1 MNKYTKVLMIAM
13 VLLTGLSSCA
23 GVFESGRAEDG
34 SSYSP
39 LTGMM
44 TTSTEGFS
52 RAVEP
57 MKFQFPRDHGPHED
71 FQTEWW
77 YYTGNLVDSSS
88 NRYGYQLTFF
98 RRALSPPAEGSQR
111 TSSWAVNQ
119 VYLAHFTI
127 SQVQAERF
135 YSQERFSRGAAGLA
149 GAQGEPFFQV
159 WLDDW
164 QVKQISP
171 DSFRLQARTEQVQ
184 LDLTLT
190 DTKGPVLQGNAG
202 LSPKGPQ
209 AGNASYYISQTRLES
224 KGKIRIEGRDIS
236 VSGLSWMDHEF
247 STSALAENQV
257 GWDWFSLQ
265 LDNQYELM
273 VFTLRDEQGNIDAF
287 SSGTIISPDGSTVSL
302 EMGDFSI
309 QILDTWRSPHSGA
322 VYPSGWRLQ
331 VPEVDLDVEVYPLM
345 KDQELRISFI
355 YWEGAVKVNGR
366 MGSQS
371 VSGYGYVELTG
382 YAQSMQGRF

>member
-1 MNKYTKVLMIAM
+1 MNKYYKLII
-13 VLLTGLSSCA
+13 LIGFFLTGLAGCS
-23 GVFESGRAEDG
+23 GVFGSGTAQEG
-34 SSYSP
+34 SSP
-39 LTGMM
+39 AQITGLI
-44 TTSTEGFS
+44 TSSSEGFS

-57 MKFQFPRDHGPHED
+57 IEFQFPRDHGPHEN

-98 RRALSPPAEGSQR
+98 RRAVVPPAERSPR
-111 TSSWAVNQ
+111 TSSWAVSQ

-127 SQVQAERF
+127 SQVQGERF

-159 WLDDW
+159 WLEDW
-164 QVKQISP
+164 QVTQINQN
-171 DSFRLQARTEQVQ
+171 SFRLQARTDLVQ

-202 LSPKGPQ
+202 LSPKGLQ
-209 AGNASYYISQTRLES
+209 VGNASYYISQTRLES
-224 KGKIRIEGRDIS
+224 EGTIRIEDRDIS
-236 VSGLSWMDHEF
+236 VTGLSWMDHEF

-265 LDNQYELM
+265 FDNQYELM
-273 VFTLRDEQGNIDAF
+273 VFTLRDEQGNMDAF
-287 SSGTIISPDGSTVSL
+287 SSGTLIFPDGSTKPL

-309 QILDTWRSPHSGA
+309 QVLETWRSPHSSA

-331 VPEVDLDVEVYPLM
+331 VPEFDLEVEVHPLM
-345 KDQELRISFI
+345 KDQELRFSFV
-355 YWEGAVKVNGR
+355 YWEGAVEVNGR
-366 MGSQS
+366 IGSQP